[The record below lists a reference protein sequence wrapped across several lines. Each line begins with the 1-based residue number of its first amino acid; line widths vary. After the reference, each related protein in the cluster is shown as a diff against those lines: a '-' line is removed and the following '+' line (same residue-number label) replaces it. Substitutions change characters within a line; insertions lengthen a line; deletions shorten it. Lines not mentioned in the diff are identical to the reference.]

1 MSEGPVT
8 RDFKFCNQIRESSSA
23 PAAHIAEGFGRWG
36 AKEMAHYLRMA
47 VSSLMETRTHL
58 TYGLERE
65 YFTPAVH
72 SNAATKCGRALRVTK
87 ALLQSKLRQVAEE
100 EQRKKQKRNRKPPDT
115 ESEGRN
121 T

>member
-1 MSEGPVT
+1 MARDKARNPEDLLAWRLCMELGTYVAESVSEGPVA

-65 YFTPAVH
+65 YFTPTYIRTRLQ
-72 SNAATKCGRALRVTK
+72 NAAGRFA
-87 ALLQSKLRQVAEE
+87 
-100 EQRKKQKRNRKPPDT
+100 
-115 ESEGRN
+115 
-121 T
+121 